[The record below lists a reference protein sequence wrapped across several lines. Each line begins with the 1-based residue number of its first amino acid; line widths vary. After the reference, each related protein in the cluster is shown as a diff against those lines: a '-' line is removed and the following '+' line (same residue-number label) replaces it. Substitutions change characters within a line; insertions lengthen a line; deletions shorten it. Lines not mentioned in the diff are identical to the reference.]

1 MAAPDRVYRYFTNL
15 KAKDSDNDVYFIR
28 CAKPLLTYIPNGA
41 VTREQKEA
49 AIKSLFKLDGILWLK
64 NPDVPHSAS
73 DADIKVEVE
82 DPTNPGQTIEIDDPD
97 LGDPDRSGFIGYV
110 FQNGDNAVFHD
121 IRTGPINNGVQSI
134 ATDFSRRS
142 WSRASRLRYREWF
155 DPEVPNSDKGE
166 AIILNDAGL
175 NRRGECAVKDTQQRE
190 EFTFDLY
197 ADGNCVFYY
206 KGTYTAPI
214 YNRATSW
221 GIRYKT
227 HAAPHIQNQAVL
239 DEITAN
245 TIEENIS
252 IARGATLNF
261 LTNPHPFKLGI
272 GDSETLTVGDY
283 FYFAPFITNE
293 EGTYELP
300 VSNNT
305 FTIVPRFKLKVK
317 CSNVSDSSNQQQFFT
332 NLDAETNNPSQVFD
346 DASNI
351 SDDNGQN
358 RHPFSTIYLD
368 GRLDSADS
376 SGLIAYNVDY
386 YASDN
391 TVPYN
396 DAGTDDIPG
405 FFYGPLTYYEEY
417 LVYRYTWVFL
427 EKVGSNEN
435 EHVEITDSGFYEPL
449 IPGVQDVTISI
460 IAEWTS
466 AEKTAFTY
474 QFDLNNLFSK
484 TQNLYLRSIK
494 LKYYDS
500 REDYNS
506 KDSHDASVE
515 LFPTPTRFTVQGK
528 SRLSPKVEGTGTVLQ
543 GALNKEIYTIEAT
556 YDLNQST
563 YLTIRFELDSPAG
576 DSISETTP

>member
-15 KAKDSDNDVYFIR
+15 KAKDNVNDVYFIR

-41 VTREQKEA
+41 VTKEQKEA

-73 DADIKVEVE
+73 DANIKVEVE
-82 DPTNPGQTIEIDDPD
+82 DPTHPGQTIEIDDPD

-110 FQNGDNAVFHD
+110 FRNSDNAAFHD
-121 IRTGPINNGVQSI
+121 TRTGPINNGVQSI

-175 NRRGECAVKDTQQRE
+175 NRRGECAVKDTQQHE

-272 GDSETLTVGDY
+272 SDATTLTVGDY

-305 FTIVPRFKLKVK
+305 YAIVPRFKLKVK
-317 CSNVSDSSNQQQFFT
+317 YSGGFADTYGFYDYLD
-332 NLDAETNNPSQVFD
+332 LDAISNSRFD
-346 DASNI
+346 KESNEYLNI
-351 SDDNGQN
+351 SDDNQQN
-358 RHPFSTIYLD
+358 TSTPCGTMYFNSII
-368 GRLDSADS
+368 DSAGS
-376 SGLIAYNVDY
+376 SANVYDKPDPNNTDTYKNGAATNIEGY
-386 YASDN
+386 Y
-391 TVPYN
+391 
-396 DAGTDDIPG
+396 
-405 FFYGPLTYYEEY
+405 YGPLVFHEDLMVYIYNWVLTEEVNDR
-417 LVYRYTWVFL
+417 LIV
-427 EKVGSNEN
+427 S
-435 EHVEITDSGFYEPL
+435 DSGQYEPV
-449 IPGVQDVTISI
+449 IEGVQGIFINGQGSWNNQNHTEYSYTVDASNLSGAAKQVRNITIKLVRYPSGTTSSSGREDVITLYTNTSHTGINIPRKSIVNISKSD
-460 IAEWTS
+460 A
-466 AEKTAFTY
+466 TAFSSY
-474 QFDLNNLFSK
+474 SSSYD
-484 TQNLYLRSIK
+484 
-494 LKYYDS
+494 YY
-500 REDYNS
+500 
-506 KDSHDASVE
+506 
-515 LFPTPTRFTVQGK
+515 
-528 SRLSPKVEGTGTVLQ
+528 
-543 GALNKEIYTIEAT
+543 IECT
-556 YDLNQST
+556 YDANNRQNITKLFA
-563 YLTIRFELDSPAG
+563 FEEAAPEGAG
-576 DSISETTP
+576 GEVMP